1 MTEADVAKAVHAA
14 GGDRVRL
21 PRRLLRLMWG
31 LRSQKE
37 LSARVDKFCEAS
49 VFDYD
54 YDQPSR
60 EFEIRLKAAPKTS

>member
-14 GGDRVRL
+14 GGDRVRF

-31 LRSQKE
+31 LRSQEE
-37 LSARVDKFCEAS
+37 LSARVDKFCEAN

-60 EFEIRLKAAPKTS
+60 EFKIRLKVAPETS